1 MTPDEHEGAM
11 GAGQTGSGRPE
22 SSAPGRSPIVFVS
35 DASAEVSLIGDALRG
50 AGYVVADV
58 PTSMLS
64 ARVAAQRPN
73 VVLIDVDADEVLDEL
88 ARLRKLPGSGSID
101 FVYIGG
107 GDGIVKNADDA
118 LSNDGSAFFL
128 RPVDTGALVRKIEAL
143 TGGPVAHP
151 EARPSSP
158 PPSLAIGRSAAA
170 AAAASVHGSSSSAP
184 PRSNRAPISSRMPA
198 SHGPGREVIPPSD
211 RPSTPS
217 LPAPGVRTPGPPLP
231 MSTTSLADLVDA
243 PRSFAS
249 FGTVSHELQ
258 QLLADAELRAEVMSS
273 PDVAM
278 PSPEEEI
285 EAVLPAD
292 VLASLDEPIDGDEDE
307 EPGAPDGTPRTGSGA
322 PHDRDGGTG
331 AHAKGTTSGGSRQQT
346 TGSHV
351 RAPSTGSSQTNER
364 RIATETPARSGTG
377 GGISTTPTSMTMRP
391 RTTDAVPPSLAFDTR
406 NEARADIRRP
416 TTEEG
421 DARDARDA
429 HDARGSQ
436 GPAAAQAPQ
445 APQPPPR
452 PSSWHPPPSIPSA
465 ALTPSDLRGPSV
477 KPAPPATSATSA
489 VVLGAFDARRFFA
502 EAIARRATGALCF
515 ESEGVVRRIVM
526 REGDLVAAAS
536 GGELESLVHFL
547 AARGELSR
555 DEAPRLAA
563 KIPPY
568 GRHAGAALVAH
579 GWLRQDQLWQVL
591 RAHAEWIAGA
601 VLRLTRG
608 TAQLEPDPP
617 GRLRGEPSV
626 FGAATGAEIFVD
638 LVRRSVSLE
647 DALDR
652 LGGEGSRV
660 ADGPN
665 HGLLAECNL
674 PAQDIELLHRARGG
688 SIADLLARATDGE
701 IVAVI
706 HALSLLGIVEV
717 VPAPDFSRQ
726 GRDARDGRDGR
737 DAREAREGR
746 DARGGGAADAEV
758 AALDEDAI
766 RVRVRARLELVEEGD
781 YFSVLGVTRDATGYE
796 IRRAFIELR
805 RTFEPSR
812 ILTPRLVDL
821 TEDVRKIIIVIEE
834 AYEILR
840 DNARRERYRRAIDA
854 RPE

>member
-1 MTPDEHEGAM
+1 MTPDDHERAVGTA
-11 GAGQTGSGRPE
+11 QTASGRPE

-35 DASAEVSLIGDALRG
+35 DASAEVSLIGDTLRG
-50 AGYVVADV
+50 AGYVVDDV
-58 PTSMLS
+58 PISMLS
-64 ARVAAQRPN
+64 SRVAAQRPN
-73 VVLIDVDADEVLDEL
+73 VVLIDVDVDAVLDEL

-101 FVYIGG
+101 FVYIGSG
-107 GDGIVKNADDA
+107 RGVVKNADDA

-128 RPVDTGALVRKIEAL
+128 RPVETDALVRKIEAL
-143 TGGPVAHP
+143 TGGPVANP
-151 EARPSSP
+151 EARPSTP

-170 AAAASVHGSSSSAP
+170 AASVHRPSSSTP
-184 PRSNRAPISSRMPA
+184 PRSNRGPISSHIPA
-198 SHGPGREVIPPSD
+198 SGHAREVIPPSD
-211 RPSTPS
+211 RLSTPS
-217 LPAPGVRTPGPPLP
+217 LPAPGVRMPGPPLP

-307 EPGAPDGTPRTGSGA
+307 ELGAPDGAPRTGSGVL
-322 PHDRDGGTG
+322 HDRDGGTG
-331 AHAKGTTSGGSRQQT
+331 AHAKGTTAGGSRQQT

-364 RIATETPARSGTG
+364 RVANEMPAKSGTG

-391 RTTDAVPPSLAFDTR
+391 RTTDAVPPSLTFDTR
-406 NEARADIRRP
+406 NDARADIRLP
-416 TTEEG
+416 TTGEG
-421 DARDARDA
+421 DA
-429 HDARGSQ
+429 
-436 GPAAAQAPQ
+436 QAP
-445 APQPPPR
+445 PPPPPPPR

-465 ALTPSDLRGPSV
+465 APPPAELRGPSV
-477 KPAPPATSATSA
+477 KPASPATSA
-489 VVLGAFDARRFFA
+489 VVLGTFDARRFFA

-515 ESEGVVRRIVM
+515 ESDGIVRRIVM

-674 PAQDIELLHRARGG
+674 PAQDLELLHRARGG
-688 SIADLLARATDGE
+688 SINDLLARATDGD

-706 HALSLLGIVEV
+706 HALALLGIVEV
-717 VPAPDFSRQ
+717 VPAPDF
-726 GRDARDGRDGR
+726 GRAGR
-737 DAREAREGR
+737 DAREGR
-746 DARGGGAADAEV
+746 DNRAARDGGVADAEV

-766 RVRVRARLELVEEGD
+766 RGRVRARLELVEEGD
-781 YFSVLGVTRDATGYE
+781 YFSVLGVMRDATGYE

-821 TEDVRKIIIVIEE
+821 TDDVRKIIIVIEE

>member
-1 MTPDEHEGAM
+1 MGPGHTGA
-11 GAGQTGSGRPE
+11 GRPE
-22 SSAPGRSPIVFVS
+22 GSAPGRSPIVFVS
-35 DASAEVSLIGDALRG
+35 DASAEVERIGDTLRA
-50 AGYVVADV
+50 AGYVVVDV
-58 PTSMLS
+58 PISMLS
-64 ARVAAQRPN
+64 SRVAAQRPN
-73 VVLIDVDADEVLDEL
+73 VVLIDVDADAVLDEL
-88 ARLRKLPGSGSID
+88 ARLRKLPGSGAID
-101 FVYIGG
+101 FVFIGG
-107 GDGIVKNADDA
+107 GDGLVKNADEA
-118 LSNDGSAFFL
+118 LSNDGAAFFL
-128 RPVDTGALVRKIEAL
+128 RPVDIGALVRKIEAL
-143 TGGPVAHP
+143 TGGPVARP
-151 EARPSSP
+151 EARPSTP
-158 PPSLAIGRSAAA
+158 PPSLAIGRSAQASAA
-170 AAAASVHGSSSSAP
+170 NRAPTSSVP
-184 PRSNRAPISSRMPA
+184 PRSARGPSSSRIPA
-198 SHGPGREVIPPSD
+198 SQQLGRDPIPPSD

-243 PRSFAS
+243 PRSLAS

-273 PDVAM
+273 PDVAL

-292 VLASLDEPIDGDEDE
+292 VLASLDEPIEGDEDE
-307 EPGAPDGTPRTGSGA
+307 EPGGPEGAPRTGPGA
-322 PHDRDGGTG
+322 PGHDRDAGTG
-331 AHAKGTTSGGSRQQT
+331 AHAKGTTAGGSRQQT

-351 RAPSTGSSQTNER
+351 RAPGTGSQTHER
-364 RIATETPARSGTG
+364 RASSETPPRSTTG
-377 GGISTTPTSMTMRP
+377 GGITTTPTSMTVRP
-391 RTTDAVPPSLAFDTR
+391 RTTDAVPPSLAFETR
-406 NEARADIRRP
+406 SELRGEIRRASI
-416 TTEEG
+416 E
-421 DARDARDA
+421 DAE
-429 HDARGSQ
+429 Q
-436 GPAAAQAPQ
+436 PAPAQAAQP
-445 APQPPPR
+445 PQPPPR

-465 ALTPSDLRGPSV
+465 APPPGDLRGPSV
-477 KPAPPATSATSA
+477 KPAPPATAA
-489 VVLGAFDARRFFA
+489 VVLGPFDARRFFA

-536 GGELESLVHFL
+536 GGENESLVNFL

-591 RAHAEWIAGA
+591 RAHAEWIAA
-601 VLRLTRG
+601 TILRLTRG

-647 DALDR
+647 DALER

-660 ADGPN
+660 TDGPN
-665 HGLLAECNL
+665 NGLLAECNL

-688 SIADLLARATDGE
+688 TIADLLARATDGE

-706 HALSLLGIVEV
+706 HALALLGVVEV
-717 VPAPDFSRQ
+717 VPAPDFGRQ
-726 GRDARDGRDGR
+726 
-737 DAREAREGR
+737 AREGREGREGRESR
-746 DARGGGAADAEV
+746 DARGGAANDAEV

-766 RVRVRARLELVEEGD
+766 RARVRARLELVEEGD
-781 YFSVLGVTRDATGYE
+781 YFAVLGVTRDATGYE

-805 RTFEPSR
+805 RAFEPSR
-812 ILTPRLVDL
+812 ILTPRLLDL
-821 TEDVRKIIIVIEE
+821 TDDVRKIIVVIEE

>member
-1 MTPDEHEGAM
+1 MTSGEQAGGTGA
-11 GAGQTGSGRPE
+11 GRPE
-22 SSAPGRSPIVFVS
+22 GSAPGRSPIVFVS
-35 DASAEVSLIGDALRG
+35 DASAEVERIGDTLRG
-50 AGYVVADV
+50 AGYVVVDV
-58 PTSMLS
+58 PISMLS
-64 ARVAAQRPN
+64 SRVAAQRPN
-73 VVLIDVDADEVLDEL
+73 VVLIDVDADGALDEL
-88 ARLRKLPGSGSID
+88 ARLRKVPGSGAID
-101 FVYIGG
+101 FVYVGG
-107 GDGIVKNADDA
+107 GDGVVKNADDA

-128 RPVDTGALVRKIEAL
+128 RPVDVGALVRKIEAL
-143 TGGPVAHP
+143 TGGPVARP
-151 EARPSSP
+151 EARPSTP
-158 PPSLAIGRSAAA
+158 PPSLAIGRAQSP
-170 AAAASVHGSSSSAP
+170 SNRVPTSSKPPKSGRGPSSS
-184 PRSNRAPISSRMPA
+184 RIPA
-198 SHGPGREVIPPSD
+198 SQQLGRESAPPSD

-243 PRSFAS
+243 PRSLAS

-292 VLASLDEPIDGDEDE
+292 VLASLDEPIEGDEDE
-307 EPGAPDGTPRTGSGA
+307 EPGGPEGAPRTGPGA
-322 PHDRDGGTG
+322 PGPDRDAGTG
-331 AHAKGTTSGGSRQQT
+331 AHAKGTTAGGSRQQT

-351 RAPSTGSSQTNER
+351 RAPSSGAQTHER
-364 RIATETPARSGTG
+364 RASSESPPKSTTG
-377 GGISTTPTSMTMRP
+377 GGITTTPTSMTVRP

-406 NEARADIRRP
+406 NELRADIRRASND
-416 TTEEG
+416 
-421 DARDARDA
+421 DAE
-429 HDARGSQ
+429 Q
-436 GPAAAQAPQ
+436 AQPQ
-445 APQPPPR
+445 QPQQPPQPPPR

-465 ALTPSDLRGPSV
+465 ALPPADLRGPSV
-477 KPAPPATSATSA
+477 KPAPPASAA

-579 GWLRQDQLWQVL
+579 GLLRQDQLWQVL
-591 RAHAEWIAGA
+591 RAHAEWIAAA

-647 DALDR
+647 DALER

-660 ADGPN
+660 TDGPN
-665 HGLLAECNL
+665 NGLLAECNL
-674 PAQDIELLHRARGG
+674 PPQDIELLHRARGG
-688 SIADLLARATDGE
+688 TIADLLARATDGE

-706 HALSLLGIVEV
+706 HALALLGVVEV
-717 VPAPDFSRQ
+717 VAAPDF
-726 GRDARDGRDGR
+726 GRSGRE
-737 DAREAREGR
+737 AREAREGREGREGR
-746 DARGGGAADAEV
+746 DARGGAAADAEV

-766 RVRVRARLELVEEGD
+766 RGRVRARLELVEEGD
-781 YFSVLGVTRDATGYE
+781 YFAVLGVTRDATGYE

-805 RTFEPSR
+805 RAFEPSR
-812 ILTPRLVDL
+812 ILTPRLLDL
-821 TEDVRKIIIVIEE
+821 TDDVRKIIVVIEE

>member
-1 MTPDEHEGAM
+1 MTSDEHEG
-11 GAGQTGSGRPE
+11 GKGPGSTGSGRLE
-22 SSAPGRSPIVFVS
+22 GSAPGRSPIVFVS
-35 DASAEVSLIGDALRG
+35 DASAEVERIGDTLRA
-50 AGYVVADV
+50 AGYVVVDV
-58 PTSMLS
+58 PMSMLS
-64 ARVAAQRPN
+64 SRVAAQRPN
-73 VVLIDVDADEVLDEL
+73 VVLIDVDADGVLDEL
-88 ARLRKLPGSGSID
+88 ARIRKLPGSGAID
-101 FVYIGG
+101 FVYIGR
-107 GDGIVKNADDA
+107 GDGIVKNAEDA
-118 LSNDGSAFFL
+118 LSNDGSAFFV
-128 RPVDTGALVRKIEAL
+128 RPVDIGSLVRKIEAL
-143 TGGPVAHP
+143 TGGPLARP
-151 EARPSSP
+151 EARPSTP
-158 PPSLAIGRSAAA
+158 PPSLAIGRSAQDEKRG
-170 AAAASVHGSSSSAP
+170 AAASNRASTSSGP
-184 PRSNRAPISSRMPA
+184 PRSSRGPSSSRIPA
-198 SHGPGREVIPPSD
+198 SQQLARDPIPPSD

-273 PDVAM
+273 PDVAL

-292 VLASLDEPIDGDEDE
+292 VLASLDEPIEGDEDE
-307 EPGAPDGTPRTGSGA
+307 EPGGPEGAPRTGPGA
-322 PHDRDGGTG
+322 PSHDRDGGTG

-351 RAPSTGSSQTNER
+351 RAPSTGAQTNER
-364 RIATETPARSGTG
+364 RASSETPPKSTTG
-377 GGISTTPTSMTMRP
+377 GGITTTPTSMTGRP
-391 RTTDAVPPSLAFDTR
+391 RTTDAVPRSLAFETR
-406 NEARADIRRP
+406 SDLRAEVRRIHL
-416 TTEEG
+416 EEG
-421 DARDARDA
+421 EQP
-429 HDARGSQ
+429 S
-436 GPAAAQAPQ
+436 
-445 APQPPPR
+445 PQPGQSSQPGQSPQLGQPPQLGQLPPR

-465 ALTPSDLRGPSV
+465 APPPGDLRGPSV
-477 KPAPPATSATSA
+477 KPAAPVTGA
-489 VVLGAFDARRFFA
+489 VVLGPFDARRFFA

-536 GGELESLVHFL
+536 GGENESLVHFL

-601 VLRLTRG
+601 ILRLARG

-660 ADGPN
+660 TDGPN

-688 SIADLLARATDGE
+688 TIADLLARATDGE
-701 IVAVI
+701 IVAVL
-706 HALSLLGIVEV
+706 HALALLGVVEV
-717 VPAPDFSRQ
+717 VPAPDF
-726 GRDARDGRDGR
+726 GRTG
-737 DAREAREGR
+737 REGR
-746 DARGGGAADAEV
+746 EGREGRGRSDARGDSAADAEV

-766 RVRVRARLELVEEGD
+766 RARVRARLELVEEGD
-781 YFSVLGVTRDATGYE
+781 YFAVLGVTRDATGYE

-805 RTFEPSR
+805 RAFEPSR
-812 ILTPRLVDL
+812 ILTPRLLDL
-821 TEDVRKIIIVIEE
+821 TDDVRKIIVVIEE

>member
-1 MTPDEHEGAM
+1 MTTDEHEGK
-11 GAGQTGSGRPE
+11 GQGPGSTGSGRLE
-22 SSAPGRSPIVFVS
+22 GSAPGRSPIVFVS
-35 DASAEVSLIGDALRG
+35 DASAEVERIGDTLRS
-50 AGYVVADV
+50 AGYVVVDV
-58 PTSMLS
+58 PMSMLS
-64 ARVAAQRPN
+64 SRVAAQRPN
-73 VVLIDVDADEVLDEL
+73 VVLIDVDVAGVLEEL
-88 ARLRKLPGSGSID
+88 ARIRKLPGSGAID
-101 FVYIGG
+101 FVYIGRG
-107 GDGIVKNADDA
+107 EGVVKSSEDA

-128 RPVDTGALVRKIEAL
+128 RPADIGALVRKIEAL
-143 TGGPVAHP
+143 TGGPLARP
-151 EARPSSP
+151 EARPSTP
-158 PPSLAIGRSAAA
+158 PPSLAIGRSAQASA
-170 AAAASVHGSSSSAP
+170 AAAASNRAPTSSRP
-184 PRSNRAPISSRMPA
+184 PRSSRGPSSNRIPA
-198 SHGPGREVIPPSD
+198 SVQLARDPIPPSD

-273 PDVAM
+273 PDVAL

-292 VLASLDEPIDGDEDE
+292 VLASLDEPIEGDEDE
-307 EPGAPDGTPRTGSGA
+307 EPGGPEGAPRTGPGA
-322 PHDRDGGTG
+322 PSHDRDGGTG

-351 RAPSTGSSQTNER
+351 RAPSTGAQTNER
-364 RIATETPARSGTG
+364 RAASDTPPRSTTG
-377 GGISTTPTSMTMRP
+377 GGIATTPASMTVRP
-391 RTTDAVPPSLAFDTR
+391 RTTDAVPPSLAFETR
-406 NEARADIRRP
+406 SDHRPEARRVQL
-416 TTEEG
+416 EEG
-421 DARDARDA
+421 EQPSL
-429 HDARGSQ
+429 HS
-436 GPAAAQAPQ
+436 AQP
-445 APQPPPR
+445 PQPPPR

-465 ALTPSDLRGPSV
+465 APPPGDLRGPSV
-477 KPAPPATSATSA
+477 KPSPPVTGA

-536 GGELESLVHFL
+536 GGENESLVHFL

-601 VLRLTRG
+601 ILRLTRG

-647 DALDR
+647 DALER
-652 LGGEGSRV
+652 LGGEGSRIT
-660 ADGPN
+660 DGPN
-665 HGLLAECNL
+665 GGLLAECNL
-674 PAQDIELLHRARGG
+674 PAQDVELLHRARGG
-688 SIADLLARATDGE
+688 TIADLLARATDGE
-701 IVAVI
+701 IVAVV
-706 HALSLLGIVEV
+706 HALALLGVVEV
-717 VPAPDFSRQ
+717 VPAPDF
-726 GRDARDGRDGR
+726 GRTGREGREGRDGR
-737 DAREAREGR
+737 EGR
-746 DARGGGAADAEV
+746 PRGDARGDSAADAEV

-766 RVRVRARLELVEEGD
+766 RARVRARLELVEEGD
-781 YFSVLGVTRDATGYE
+781 YFAVLGVTRDATGYE

-805 RTFEPSR
+805 RAFEPSH
-812 ILTPRLVDL
+812 ILTPRLLDL
-821 TEDVRKIIIVIEE
+821 TDDVRKIIIVIEE

>member
-1 MTPDEHEGAM
+1 MT
-11 GAGQTGSGRPE
+11 
-22 SSAPGRSPIVFVS
+22 SPIVFVS
-35 DASAEVSLIGDALRG
+35 DPSAEVERIGDTLRV
-50 AGYVVADV
+50 AGYVVVDV
-58 PTSMLS
+58 AMSMLS
-64 ARVAAQRPN
+64 SRVAAQRPN
-73 VVLIDVDADEVLDEL
+73 VVLIDVDAAGVLDEL
-88 ARLRKLPGSGSID
+88 SRIRKLPGSGAID
-101 FVYIGG
+101 FVYIGDG
-107 GDGIVKNADDA
+107 GGVVKSAEDA

-128 RPVDTGALVRKIEAL
+128 RPVDIAALVRKIEAL
-143 TGGPVAHP
+143 TGGPVARP
-151 EARPSSP
+151 EARPSTP

-170 AAAASVHGSSSSAP
+170 AQASAGRSPSSVP
-184 PRSNRAPISSRMPA
+184 PRSSRSPSSNRMPA
-198 SHGPGREVIPPSD
+198 SAQLGRDLVPPSD

-243 PRSFAS
+243 PRSLAS
-249 FGTVSHELQ
+249 FGTVSQELQ

-273 PDVAM
+273 PDIAL

-292 VLASLDEPIDGDEDE
+292 VLASLDEPIDGDEHE
-307 EPGAPDGTPRTGSGA
+307 EPAGPEGGAPRTGPGAPL
-322 PHDRDGGTG
+322 DRDHGTG
-331 AHAKGTTSGGSRQQT
+331 AHAKGTTAGGSRQQT

-351 RAPSTGSSQTNER
+351 RSPSTGAQTNER
-364 RIATETPARSGTG
+364 RIGSENPPKSTTG
-377 GGISTTPTSMTMRP
+377 GGITTTPTAMTARP
-391 RTTDAVPPSLAFDTR
+391 RTTDAVPPSVAF
-406 NEARADIRRP
+406 EV
-416 TTEEG
+416 
-421 DARDARDA
+421 
-429 HDARGSQ
+429 
-436 GPAAAQAPQ
+436 PAAPQ
-445 APQPPPR
+445 VPPR

-465 ALTPSDLRGPSV
+465 APPPVDLRSDRADLRGPSV
-477 KPAPPATSATSA
+477 KPAPAAGGA

-515 ESEGVVRRIVM
+515 ESEGIVRRIVM

-536 GGELESLVHFL
+536 GGENESLVHFL

-591 RAHAEWIAGA
+591 RAHAEWIASA
-601 VLRLTRG
+601 ILRLTRG

-626 FGAATGAEIFVD
+626 FGAATGPEIFVD

-660 ADGPN
+660 TDGPN

-688 SIADLLARATDGE
+688 TIADLLARATDGE

-706 HALSLLGIVEV
+706 HALALLGVFEV
-717 VPAPDFSRQ
+717 VPAPDF
-726 GRDARDGRDGR
+726 GRAGREGRDGR
-737 DAREAREGR
+737 GGREGR
-746 DARGGGAADAEV
+746 DREAQTDANADAEV
-758 AALDEDAI
+758 AALDEEAI
-766 RVRVRARLELVEEGD
+766 RARVRARLELVEEGD
-781 YFSVLGVTRDATGYE
+781 YFAVLGVTRDATGYE

-805 RTFEPSR
+805 RNFEPSR
-812 ILTPRLVDL
+812 ILTPRLLDL
-821 TEDVRKIIIVIEE
+821 TDDVRKIVIVIEE